1 MHNDKKVLEYIQNEI
16 DEIYGK
22 GEWTLIEY
30 SGSKQPIKL
39 EHKCG
44 AKKTISRYTNFKRGF
59 ARCVNRCEK
68 ENK

>member
-1 MHNDKKVLEYIQNEI
+1 MYIDKNVFKYIQNEI

-39 EHKCG
+39 QHKCG
-44 AKKTISRYTNFKRGF
+44 SRKTISRYTNFKKGN
-59 ARCVNRCEK
+59 ARCVDRCDK
-68 ENK
+68 KGW